1 MTALRRAIDDYLT
14 LRRRLGVTLH
24 EAERVLVAFAA
35 YAERERAE
43 HVTTDLVLRWTTQL
57 TGIATATVNGRC
69 QIIRRFAQWRQLV
82 DPLTEVPPTDL
93 IPGRYR
99 RHPPRLYREED
110 IPRLLGIANVD
121 VAPPPRLFQRSAT
134 RRRVHLT
141 SNEIFQRNPY
151 KIDNRSLFYAPSI
164 GTDPRFA
171 DIIVAQVNLFD
182 DVAQP
187 QSLDSKG

>member
-57 TGIATATVNGRC
+57 TGIAAATVNGRC

-110 IPRLLGIANVD
+110 IPRLLA
-121 VAPPPRLFQRSAT
+121 AARPQL
-134 RRRVHLT
+134 
-141 SNEIFQRNPY
+141 
-151 KIDNRSLFYAPSI
+151 
-164 GTDPRFA
+164 GTVFCINA
-171 DIIVAQVNLFD
+171 
-182 DVAQP
+182 
-187 QSLDSKG
+187 